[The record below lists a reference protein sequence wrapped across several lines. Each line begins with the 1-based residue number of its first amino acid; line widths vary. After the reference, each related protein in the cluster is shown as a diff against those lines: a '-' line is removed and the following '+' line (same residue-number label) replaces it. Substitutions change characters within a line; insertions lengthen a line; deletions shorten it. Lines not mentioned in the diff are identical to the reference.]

1 MHYKREPTPRDL
13 LKAATDNW
21 LTAHEDMAMNV
32 IARDGGTG
40 AMGTREGFLELFGG
54 VVGETEGGVGLAV
67 EVFVVVGRK
76 AGVGGWGW
84 GDRS

>member
-1 MHYKREPTPRDL
+1 M
-13 LKAATDNW
+13 
-21 LTAHEDMAMNV
+21 
-32 IARDGGTG
+32 
-40 AMGTREGFLELFGG
+40 ELFGG